1 MAALI
6 PYLIE
11 LLINGLGKGG
21 GGGGGG
27 GGGSPKAPP
36 DPNDKHEKFWA
47 AKLAGMADDGMNR
60 QSRGGELRPPNPGG
74 STYRAPFENITGK
87 RD

>member
-27 GGGSPKAPP
+27 GGSPKAPP
-36 DPNDKHEKFWA
+36 DPDEKHQKYWA
-47 AKLAGMADDGMNR
+47 SKLAGMADDDLGG
-60 QSRGGELRPPNPGG
+60 RGGGNGGGNYAPPRPAP
-74 STYRAPFENITGK
+74 YRAPFENITGPRK
-87 RD
+87 